1 MEVVSDVLDAVIE
14 VMTYGRS
21 KVQWERTEEVM
32 HAVSENVPAGEVEG
46 GGGLDAVTVETHC

>member
-21 KVQWERTEEVM
+21 KVQCERTEEVM
-32 HAVSENVPAGEVEG
+32 HAVSENVSAGRG
-46 GGGLDAVTVETHC
+46 GWCPGAMTVETHC

>member
-21 KVQWERTEEVM
+21 KVQWERTEEAM
-32 HAVSENVPAGEVEG
+32 HAVPETVLAKGK
-46 GGGLDAVTVETHC
+46 GLQRQ